1 MRTFGK
7 LREEIRKKFKNLG
20 EIADAVG
27 IDRST
32 LSMKIN
38 GKTAFRQDEIE
49 KICKLLN
56 ISIEQ
61 VYDYFFY
68 E

>member
-20 EIADAVG
+20 EFADAVG

>member
-20 EIADAVG
+20 EFADAVG

-38 GKTAFRQDEIE
+38 GKTAFRHDEIE

>member
-20 EIADAVG
+20 EFADAVG

-38 GKTAFRQDEIE
+38 GRTAFRQDEIE

-68 E
+68 

>member
-20 EIADAVG
+20 EFADAVG
-27 IDRST
+27 IGRST
-32 LSMKIN
+32 LNMKIN
-38 GKTAFRQDEIE
+38 GRTAFRQDEIE

-68 E
+68 

>member
-20 EIADAVG
+20 EFADAVG

-38 GKTAFRQDEIE
+38 GRTAFRQDEIE

>member
-20 EIADAVG
+20 EFADAVG

-61 VYDYFFY
+61 VYEYFFY